1 MGIINSLTAYF
12 AHNHGGESVVVKAIE
27 EIFLH
32 GFLDTVKLVP
42 FLFITYLIM
51 EFIEHKAEEKTERFI
66 KKAGK
71 FGPAVGG
78 LIGAIPQCGFSAA
91 ASNFFA
97 GRVIS
102 VGTLVAVFLS
112 TSDEMLPIL
121 ISESVPVTT
130 LLVILGYKAIV
141 GMIVGFIVD
150 FVIKLLGKEKGE
162 INIDAICE
170 EDNCHCERG
179 LFHSALHHTLT
190 ITLFIL
196 IVTLIIN
203 ALVFF
208 IGEENLALGISSVP
222 ILSHLVAAIFGLI
235 PNCASSVVLST
246 LCVEGLIPAGV
257 MTAGLFSGA
266 GIGLLVLFRMNKNL
280 KENLTVTAILV
291 ASGVVFGILLDLISA
306 TGIFGV

>member
-12 AHNHGGESVVVKAIE
+12 AHNHGGESVVKAIE
-27 EIFLH
+27 EILLH
-32 GFLDTVKLVP
+32 GILDTVKLVP

-102 VGTLVAVFLS
+102 IGTLVAVFLS

-130 LLVILGYKAIV
+130 LLVILGYKAMV

-208 IGEENLALGISSVP
+208 IGEKNIALGISSVP

-235 PNCASSVVLST
+235 PNCAASVVLST
-246 LCVEGLIPAGV
+246 LCVEGLISAGV

>member
-1 MGIINSLTAYF
+1 MVQLQSFL
-12 AHNHGGESVVVKAIE
+12 AHSSHDDVVVRAFE

-32 GFLDTVKLVP
+32 GILDTLKLVP

-51 EFIEHKAEEKTERFI
+51 EFIEHKAEEKTEHFI

-78 LIGAIPQCGFSAA
+78 IIGAVPQCGFSAA

-102 VGTLVAVFLS
+102 IGTLIAVFLS

-130 LLVILGYKAIV
+130 LLIILLYKAVV
-141 GMIVGFIVD
+141 GMAVGFIVD
-150 FVIKLLGKEKGE
+150 LILRKLGRGKEE

-170 EDNCHCERG
+170 EDNCHCEKG
-179 LFHSALHHTLT
+179 LFHSALHHTIT

-196 IVTLIIN
+196 IVTFIIN

-208 IGEENLALGISSVP
+208 IGEETLALAVSSVP
-222 ILSHLVAAIFGLI
+222 VLSHFIAAIVGLV
-235 PNCASSVVLST
+235 PNCAASVVLST
-246 LCVEGLIPAGV
+246 LCVEGLISVGV
-257 MTAGLFSGA
+257 MTAGLFSSA
-266 GIGLLVLFRMNKNL
+266 GIGLLVLFRINKNL
-280 KENLTVTAILV
+280 KQNLTVTAILV
-291 ASGVVFGILLDLISA
+291 ACGFVFGMLLDLLSA
-306 TGIFGV
+306 TGIFGM

>member
-12 AHNHGGESVVVKAIE
+12 AHNHGGESVVVKALE

-32 GFLDTVKLVP
+32 SFLDTVKLVP

-78 LIGAIPQCGFSAA
+78 LIGVIPQCGFSAA

-150 FVIKLLGKEKGE
+150 FVIKLLGKGKEE

-208 IGEENLALGISSVP
+208 IGEKNIALGISSVP

-235 PNCASSVVLST
+235 PNCAASVVLST
-246 LCVEGLIPAGV
+246 LCVEGLISAGV

>member
-1 MGIINSLTAYF
+1 MEIFQSLA
-12 AHNHGGESVVVKAIE
+12 AHFNHGNMDESIVVRALE
-27 EIFLH
+27 EIFVH
-32 GFLDTVKLVP
+32 GILDTLKLLP

-51 EFIEHKAEEKTERFI
+51 EFIEHKAEEKTERFV

-78 LIGAIPQCGFSAA
+78 IIGAIPQCGFSAA

-121 ISESVPVTT
+121 ISESVPIFT
-130 LLVILGYKAIV
+130 LLVILLYKAIV
-141 GMIVGFIVD
+141 GMTVGFIVD
-150 FVIKLLGKEKGE
+150 LILKKLGKGKEE

-170 EDNCHCERG
+170 EDDCHCENG
-179 LFHSALHHTLT
+179 LLHSALHHTLT

-196 IVTLIIN
+196 IVTFIIN

-208 IGEENLALGISSVP
+208 IGEETLAIAISSVP
-222 ILSHLVAAIFGLI
+222 ILSHFIAALIGLI
-235 PNCASSVVLST
+235 PNCAASVVLST
-246 LCVEGLIPAGV
+246 LCVEGLISAGV

-280 KENLTVTAILV
+280 KENLTITAILV

>member
-1 MGIINSLTAYF
+1 MQATNGFTAF
-12 AHNHGGESVVVKAIE
+12 WNHSQGGENLFIAALE

-32 GFLDTVKLVP
+32 GILDTLKLVP

-78 LIGAIPQCGFSAA
+78 IIGAIPQCGFSAA

-102 VGTLVAVFLS
+102 IGTLVAVFLS

-150 FVIKLLGKEKGE
+150 LVIKLLGKEKGE

-196 IVTLIIN
+196 IVTFIIN

-208 IGEENLALGISSVP
+208 IGEETLALAISSVP
-222 ILSHLVAAIFGLI
+222 VLSHLVAAIFGLI
-235 PNCASSVVLST
+235 PNCAASVVLST
-246 LCVEGLIPAGV
+246 LCVEGLISAGV

-266 GIGLLVLFRMNKNL
+266 GIGLLVLFKMNKNL

-291 ASGVVFGILLDLISA
+291 ATGVVFGILLDLISA

>member
-1 MGIINSLTAYF
+1 MKLFETFTAHFSHSGGGENIFISAFDKIFLDGII
-12 AHNHGGESVVVKAIE
+12 
-27 EIFLH
+27 
-32 GFLDTVKLVP
+32 DTLKLIP

-51 EFIEHKAEEKTERFI
+51 EFIEHKAEEKTEHFI

-97 GRVIS
+97 GRVIT

-141 GMIVGFIVD
+141 GMIVGFVVD
-150 FVIKLLGKEKGE
+150 FVIKLLGKREEG

-170 EDNCHCERG
+170 EDNCHCEKG
-179 LFHSALHHTLT
+179 LLHSALHHTLT

-196 IVTLIIN
+196 VVTFIIN

-208 IGEENLALGISSVP
+208 IGEENLALAISSVP
-222 ILSHLVAAIFGLI
+222 ILSHFIAAVFGLI
-235 PNCASSVVLST
+235 PNCAASVVLST
-246 LCVEGLIPAGV
+246 LCAEGLISAGV

-280 KENLTVTAILV
+280 KQNLAITLILI
-291 ASGVVFGILLDLISA
+291 ASGFLFGMLLDVLSPLIFA
-306 TGIFGV
+306 GV